1 MRIGELSRRT
11 GVSQRLLRYYEEQ
24 HLLEPARSPSGY
36 REYRDE
42 DVRTVEHIRILLAA
56 GLNTATI
63 AGLLPCMVEQ
73 DGSLVAVCPELVPEF
88 ERERERLTASIGK
101 LQSARSILD
110 RIIAT
115 PLPAGVYS
123 A

>member
-24 HLLEPARSPSGY
+24 RLLEPARTPSGY
-36 REYRDE
+36 RQYREE
-42 DVRTVEHIRILLAA
+42 DVGTVEHIRILLAA
-56 GLNTATI
+56 GLTTATI
-63 AGLLPCMVEQ
+63 AELLPCVVAQ

-88 ERERERLTASIGK
+88 ERERDRLDTSIGR

-110 RIIAT
+110 QIIAT